1 MKRYFEK
8 MAKCMSGVSLKVDDE
23 TYSAIEGLRAIY
35 AIVDGEEKLIVDGAC
50 AFCFEG
56 EMFGGEFGVKVCD
69 MNHQNRISLNR
80 YFKYTRPQAFGNTV
94 ATFTKEECDIIRI
107 LSLASSVKI
116 NAKPVICLDVEKMQ
130 NADAIKRQVDYISWY
145 VFKVGYKD
153 GYSVALNGV
162 KSSECL
168 KSVLNQDISMV
179 IADFSDLLVD
189 WNTTRDVSV
198 NKSLI
203 CILNRASD
211 LYSQIKSYGFPIDL
225 MYDFSC
231 MDYRYI
237 NMISNELKKKHIMTV
252 GVEITTDNTTCGLWE
267 CLALMRESEHKIGLK
282 VTTEEIQL
290 IQKQISDRTY
300 HLSLKD

>member
-1 MKRYFEK
+1 MERYFKK
-8 MAKCMSGVSLKVDDE
+8 MAKCMNGVNLKVDDE

-94 ATFTKEECDIIRI
+94 TTFTKEECDIIRI
-107 LSLASSVKI
+107 LSLASSFKI

-130 NADAIKRQVDYISWY
+130 NGDAVELQVDHISWS
-145 VFKVGYKD
+145 VFKTGYKD

-168 KSVLNQDISMV
+168 KSVLNQDVSMV

-189 WNTTRDVSV
+189 WNATRDVLE
-198 NKSLI
+198 NRSLI

-211 LYSQIKSYGFPIDL
+211 LCSQIKSYRLPIDL
-225 MYDFSC
+225 VCDFSC
-231 MDYRYI
+231 MDYECI
-237 NMISNELKKKHIMTV
+237 NTISNEFKKKHIMTV
-252 GVEITTDNTTCGLWE
+252 GSEITTDSTHGLLE
-267 CLALMRESEHKIGLK
+267 CLALMSESEYKIGLR
-282 VTTEEIQL
+282 VTIEKIQL
-290 IQKQISDRTY
+290 IQKKISDRTY